1 MPTLYLTTPGAC
13 LAARSQTLVVRRR
26 GHPSQRVPLLA
37 IERVAV
43 LAPTQLTSAALAMCA
58 RHQIEI
64 VVVCGRRPPP
74 VMVRLCTSEAGLAL
88 RGAQFRAAADP
99 AFTLGLARTV
109 VAGKIRNQ
117 RRYLQRSRTGG
128 ETTGARAAL
137 QELLDRVETAETLN
151 QLRGIEGQ
159 ASAVYFGG
167 LRSLVNPEYGFET
180 RNRRPPRDP
189 ANALLSF
196 AYTLLTSEAT
206 AYLAANGLEPALGFF
221 HEPHRGRPSL
231 ALDLVEEFRTPVA
244 DALVVQVCSRRIV
257 RPAEFRPGPNGGVRM
272 SPAARR
278 RFIQAYE
285 SKMDGPFNERS
296 GEQTTLRAAL
306 RRQAERLTLTIGTG
320 EPYVPF
326 ELP

>member
-1 MPTLYLTTPGAC
+1 MATLYLTTPGAS
-13 LAARSQTLVVRRR
+13 LTARSQTLVVRRK
-26 GHPSQRVPLLA
+26 GSPQQRVPVLSL
-37 IERVAV
+37 ERVAV
-43 LAPTQLTSAALAMCA
+43 LAPTQLTSAALALCS
-58 RHQIEI
+58 RHRIEL
-64 VVVCGRRPPP
+64 VVVCGRRTPL
-74 VMVRLCTSEAGLAL
+74 VVVRLGASEAGLAL

-99 AFTLGLARTV
+99 DFALALARAV

-128 ETTGARAAL
+128 ETADARQAL
-137 QELLDRVETAETLN
+137 QELQARVAIAGTLN
-151 QLRGIEGQ
+151 GLRGVEGQ

-167 LRSLVNPEYGFET
+167 LRSLLNPEYGFET
-180 RNRRPPRDP
+180 RNRRPPRDA

-196 AYTLLTSEAT
+196 AYTLLTGEAT
-206 AYLAANGLEPALGFF
+206 ASIAANGLEPALGFY

-231 ALDLVEEFRTPVA
+231 ALDLIEEFRTPVA

-257 RPAEFRPGPNGGVRM
+257 RPSEFRPGANGGVRM

-278 RFIQAYE
+278 RFIHAYE
-285 SKMDGPFNERS
+285 EKMESAFHERS
-296 GEQTTLRAAL
+296 GEQTTLRGAL
-306 RRQAERLTLTIGTG
+306 RRQAERLTLTVGSG